1 KIPGIRAT
9 VGQMLNRARNAVW
22 PQDSFAPRPPKRFLR
37 FLLAL
42 LVISAMAGGGAVL
55 LRMTGYDL
63 SAEAWSTTQVTAA
76 AQNRLK
82 SIAYSLDSAR
92 DWLSGDAPLLA
103 AVAQRNTAQLFQLL
117 AERDN
122 EFSSRLPDSVRFGN
136 PGTNRGYA
144 VYSTDGKL
152 LAWYSPVAATFG
164 FDTTLAGDFLLPS
177 HDRGLLLEN
186 GPIYAYLIAI
196 RKIVSPNGQIQA
208 YVASKQLLATKE
220 PLTGNA
226 ASSVF
231 DDIPAHAHR
240 DLTFVFGG
248 RSGVAR
254 SERTWFRRDLFA
266 DPGDPTSFVGTI
278 SVSQI
283 PEPVPSL
290 EYRLL
295 HNLWTFALTLAI
307 FSALLWLLIS
317 IAEAPHREH
326 PVMLRIDRSAIA
338 ILAIVIARIAIAF
351 LGAAG
356 KVFGPQYQ
364 DATDY
369 ASDWAF
375 GIAGNPLELFLTSV
389 FATAAAVMLWIIWMP
404 RERLV
409 RDESRERTSE
419 PRTTPAIVLLVF
431 AVAVVLVSQGLI
443 YLLTITTEA
452 IVRNSSLRYL
462 NVDRVLPAPGMLM
475 MLLSF
480 LGIGITYLFLA
491 VLVLTFGLRS
501 TVHLVSRQLKV
512 PTRILLGTV
521 CMAVFAALGLFAFDR
536 FGWSDTSLLNRTAFT
551 VLTFLVSVS
560 IIVLDAT
567 LADPLDRGP
576 SFLYKLPRSSRSI
589 LFILAGSAIIMSPL
603 IATKQLLSDKEVAHR
618 MVLENAEVD
627 TPELE
632 NAATHLLSSARDRL
646 NLWQTNGHDTAA
658 LHDQAFLIWL
668 DGMRE
673 HPQWNVSI
681 DVSNAAGTRES
692 HFATL
697 GAVPELEHL
706 KPNLDSE
713 SLRLHRLDTVS
724 MT

>member
-240 DLTFVFGG
+240 DLTFVFGAPLAPDLDRRG
-248 RSGVAR
+248 PASRTSGHA
-254 SERTWFRRDLFA
+254 A
-266 DPGDPTSFVGTI
+266 
-278 SVSQI
+278 
-283 PEPVPSL
+283 
-290 EYRLL
+290 
-295 HNLWTFALTLAI
+295 
-307 FSALLWLLIS
+307 
-317 IAEAPHREH
+317 
-326 PVMLRIDRSAIA
+326 DRSFRDCHPCDRHRANCHC
-338 ILAIVIARIAIAF
+338 VPRRRR
-351 LGAAG
+351 
-356 KVFGPQYQ
+356 Q
-364 DATDY
+364 
-369 ASDWAF
+369 S
-375 GIAGNPLELFLTSV
+375 
-389 FATAAAVMLWIIWMP
+389 LWPPISG
-404 RERLV
+404 RHRLCV
-409 RDESRERTSE
+409 R
-419 PRTTPAIVLLVF
+419 
-431 AVAVVLVSQGLI
+431 
-443 YLLTITTEA
+443 
-452 IVRNSSLRYL
+452 
-462 NVDRVLPAPGMLM
+462 
-475 MLLSF
+475 
-480 LGIGITYLFLA
+480 LGI
-491 VLVLTFGLRS
+491 RD
-501 TVHLVSRQLKV
+501 RRE
-512 PTRILLGTV
+512 PTR
-521 CMAVFAALGLFAFDR
+521 ALSYQRFCDR
-536 FGWSDTSLLNRTAFT
+536 RGGNALDR
-551 VLTFLVSVS
+551 
-560 IIVLDAT
+560 LDA
-567 LADPLDRGP
+567 
-576 SFLYKLPRSSRSI
+576 
-589 LFILAGSAIIMSPL
+589 
-603 IATKQLLSDKEVAHR
+603 
-618 MVLENAEVD
+618 
-627 TPELE
+627 
-632 NAATHLLSSARDRL
+632 AR
-646 NLWQTNGHDTAA
+646 T
-658 LHDQAFLIWL
+658 
-668 DGMRE
+668 
-673 HPQWNVSI
+673 
-681 DVSNAAGTRES
+681 AGTRRIARTNLGVAD
-692 HFATL
+692 HPGHRVTRVCRGRGARFA
-697 GAVPELEHL
+697 
-706 KPNLDSE
+706 
-713 SLRLHRLDTVS
+713 
-724 MT
+724 MFFF